1 MKDFS
6 IQIASVPDRENLVA
20 EIWYGDDLLLE
31 LSNENQKLEIEFY
44 EPAVNR
50 FNFEE
55 LNKTLIKAKNKLL
68 GQSSS

>member
-31 LSNENQKLEIEFY
+31 LSNESQELEIEFY
-44 EPAVNR
+44 ESAVNR

-68 GQSSS
+68 G